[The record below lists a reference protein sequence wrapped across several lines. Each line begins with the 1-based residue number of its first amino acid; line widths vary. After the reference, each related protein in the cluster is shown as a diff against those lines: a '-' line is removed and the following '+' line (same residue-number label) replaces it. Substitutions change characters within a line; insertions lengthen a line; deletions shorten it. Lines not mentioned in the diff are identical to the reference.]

1 MTQALNILVVED
13 DAALRDAVCFTLE
26 MAHHVVTG
34 VDGGAAA
41 LAELERQVFNL
52 VVTDLR
58 MQPMDGLQLL
68 HEIRARLPQL
78 PVLLMTAY
86 GDVDTAVAAMRGGA
100 CDFLMKPFE
109 PDVLLE
115 NVRRY
120 AAVQA
125 DVEDTLAEDPHT
137 RNLLALAAR
146 VAETDATVLLSG
158 ESGTGKEVFARY
170 IHAHSPRAD
179 GPFVAINCAAIPDSL
194 LEATLFGHEKG
205 AFTGAQAAQPGKF
218 EQAQNGTLLLD
229 EISEMPLGLQAKL
242 LRVLQEREV
251 ERVGGKKPVPLDI
264 RVLATS
270 NRDMAKEVAA
280 GRFREDLY
288 YRLNVFPLAIPALR
302 ERPGDI
308 LPLARHFLAR
318 HGVLLKRQV
327 RLSPEAEALLVR
339 YGWPGNVRELE
350 NAMHRVVILTAGDTV
365 MPETVRLCLPHWD
378 GTAADAAASLAA
390 GGVASQ
396 GSPARGAGVAAVP
409 AAGSATGP
417 TAEPAAAAAEAARFA
432 GSAPAAGARTANMKD
447 LEREHILATLRE
459 LGGSR
464 KKTVERLGISER
476 TLRYKLQQYR
486 DEGYDI

>member
-1 MTQALNILVVED
+1 MIDTLNILVVED

-26 MAHHVVTG
+26 MAHHGVVG
-34 VDGGAAA
+34 ADGGPAA
-41 LAELERQVFNL
+41 LAALEEGHFNL

-68 HEIRARLPQL
+68 HEIRARWPQL

-86 GDVDTAVAAMRGGA
+86 GDVDKAVAAMRGGA

-109 PDVLLE
+109 PEVLLE

-120 AAVQA
+120 AAVQPDA
-125 DVEDTLAEDPHT
+125 EDTVAEDPHT

-146 VAETDATVLLSG
+146 VAETDATVMLSG

-170 IHAHSPRAD
+170 IHEHSPRA
-179 GPFVAINCAAIPDSL
+179 GKAFIAINCAAIPENL
-194 LEATLFGHEKG
+194 LEATLFGYEKG
-205 AFTGAQAAQPGKF
+205 AFTGAQSAQPGKF
-218 EQAQNGTLLLD
+218 EQAQGGTILLD

-251 ERVGGKKPVPLDI
+251 ERVGGKKPVELDI

-270 NRDMAKEVAA
+270 NRNMPAEVAA

-288 YRLNVFPLAIPALR
+288 YRLNVFPIAIPALR

-308 LPLARHFLAR
+308 VPLARHFLAR
-318 HGVLLKRQV
+318 HAARLKRLV
-327 RLSPEAEALLVR
+327 RFSPEAEALLPR

-350 NAMHRVVILTAGDTV
+350 NTMHRVLILTTGDEV
-365 MPETVRLCLPHWD
+365 SAETVRLCLPHWNPGAAD
-378 GTAADAAASLAA
+378 VAAVSAISAASMSAIAPIFPTPPAQAPLQAAPAAADAGLLPASA
-390 GGVASQ
+390 
-396 GSPARGAGVAAVP
+396 
-409 AAGSATGP
+409 
-417 TAEPAAAAAEAARFA
+417 
-432 GSAPAAGARTANMKD
+432 AAGAGPQRPANMKD
-447 LEREHILATLRE
+447 LEREHILSTLRE

-464 KKTVERLGISER
+464 KKTVEKLGISER

-486 DEGYDI
+486 TEGYDC

>member
-26 MAHHVVTG
+26 MAHHQVTG
-34 VDGGAAA
+34 VDGGPAA
-41 LAELERQVFNL
+41 LVELERQAFNI

-86 GDVDTAVAAMRGGA
+86 GDVDKAVAAMRGGA

-109 PDVLLE
+109 PEVLLE

-120 AAVQA
+120 AAVQEEGDDTIA
-125 DVEDTLAEDPHT
+125 DDPHT

-170 IHAHSPRAD
+170 IHAHSPRAA

-270 NRDMAKEVAA
+270 NRDMVKEVAA

-302 ERPGDI
+302 ERAGDI
-308 LPLARHFLAR
+308 VPLARHFLAR
-318 HGVLLKRQV
+318 HAALLKRQV
-327 RLSPEAEALLVR
+327 RLSPEAEALLER
-339 YGWPGNVRELE
+339 YNWPGNVRELE
-350 NAMHRVVILTAGDTV
+350 NTMHRVLILTAGDTV
-365 MPETVRLCLPHWD
+365 TPETIRLCLPHWD
-378 GTAADAAASLAA
+378 GGGTASGAMVHQAAAS
-390 GGVASQ
+390 
-396 GSPARGAGVAAVP
+396 PAP
-409 AAGSATGP
+409 
-417 TAEPAAAAAEAARFA
+417 PAAAPVPEPARFA
-432 GSAPAAGARTANMKD
+432 APSAAASPADGARTSNMKD